1 MTHLKKRYAIR
12 CYAGITMLTVWL
24 LSQTVQFTFKPVYSS
39 LSTSIML
46 DEGGYL
52 LLSAMWL
59 VANNALR
66 AIFLYS
72 GWFMLSDGIAEK
84 FNLKYLEWILPPVAI
99 PISYF
104 GIAFLNF
111 PSVPHFGVPAV
122 ITLISVWLLQYIA
135 RDVTRTGY
143 KFAIQAVVVFSIQ
156 WLDLIPMLTPY
167 GFGWG
172 ELSYA
177 VKNTSKLM
185 GKDKL
190 LNVMCSIA
198 FCLSSLASLILT
210 KLFVSYE
217 KQLKQLR
224 LLRQRERQITAM
236 RTEQSRLRLYQE
248 MQYLV
253 HDLKRPLTT
262 IFGLADLLSASKE
275 TETASHGHAILA
287 SAEKMDQM
295 ISEIKYPDYV
305 RDTTVDEIL
314 NYTMSQVR
322 VMSWGSKV
330 KVDIAKELLNCNL
343 TLNVIRFSRVL
354 VNLLDNSWHATKNTA
369 VPQISLSAIKNPD
382 GISFMIEDNGPFF
395 FNPDDPDKQASVSSG
410 LGLAFVKN
418 AIRGFN
424 GSIKYEERDEGG
436 TNCIVWIPDSVEK
449 EQK

>member
-1 MTHLKKRYAIR
+1 MTHLKKTYAIR
-12 CYAGITMLTVWL
+12 CYAGTAMLGIWL

-185 GKDKL
+185 EKDKL

-217 KQLKQLR
+217 KQIKQLR
-224 LLRQRERQITAM
+224 LLRQREHQITAM

-262 IFGLADLLSASKE
+262 IFGLADLLSVSKE
-275 TETASHGHAILA
+275 KETASHGHAILA

-295 ISEIKYPDYV
+295 INEIKYPDYV
-305 RDTTVDEIL
+305 RKTTVNEII
-314 NYTMSQVR
+314 NYTMSQIR
-322 VMSWGSKV
+322 VMSWGSTV
-330 KVDIAKELLNCNL
+330 TVDIAKELLNCNL

-354 VNLLDNSWHATKNTA
+354 VNLLDNSWHATKNLA
-369 VPQISLSAIKNPD
+369 APLISLNVNKNAD
-382 GISFMIEDNGPFF
+382 GISFIIEDNGPFF
-395 FNPDDPDKQASVSSG
+395 FNPDDAEKQTSLSPG

-418 AIRGFN
+418 AVKGFN
-424 GSIKYEERDEGG
+424 GRIKYEKRAEGG
-436 TNCIVWIPDSVEK
+436 TICNVWIPDSVEK
-449 EQK
+449 ENK

>member
-1 MTHLKKRYAIR
+1 MTRLKKTIAIR
-12 CYAGITMLTVWL
+12 CFTGIAMLAVWL
-24 LSQTVQFTFKPVYSS
+24 LSQTVQFTLKPVYSNLS
-39 LSTSIML
+39 LAIML
-46 DEGGYL
+46 DEGGYI
-52 LLSAMWL
+52 LLSAMCL
-59 VANNALR
+59 LANNAIR

-72 GWFMLSDGIAEK
+72 GWFMLSDGIAEL
-84 FNLKYLEWILPPVAI
+84 FNSKYFAWILPPVAI

-104 GIAFLNF
+104 GIAFMHF

-156 WLDLIPMLTPY
+156 WLDLIPVLTPY

-185 GKDKL
+185 EKDHL
-190 LNVMCSIA
+190 LNVVCSIA
-198 FCLSSLASLILT
+198 FCFNALAAMLLT

-224 LLRQRERQITAM
+224 LLRQRERQITRM
-236 RTEQSRLRLYQE
+236 RTEQARLRLYQE

-262 IFGLADLLSASKE
+262 IFGLADLLSMSKE
-275 TETASHGHAILA
+275 DETAKHSMAIIA

-295 ISEIKYPDYV
+295 ISEIKYPDHV
-305 RDTTVDEIL
+305 RKATVIEII

-322 VMSWGSKV
+322 VMSWGSIV
-330 KVDIAKELLNCNL
+330 AVDVPEELFKCSLN
-343 TLNVIRFSRVL
+343 LNVIRFSRVL
-354 VNLLDNSWHATKNTA
+354 VNLLDNSWHATENVA
-369 VPQISLSAIKNPD
+369 VPFISLGAKRTAE
-382 GISFMIEDNGPFF
+382 GISFTVEDNGPVF
-395 FNPDDPDKQASVSSG
+395 FNPDDCEKQGSASLG
-410 LGLAFVKN
+410 LGLAFVNN
-418 AIRGFN
+418 AVKGFS
-424 GSIKYEERDEGG
+424 GMIKYERRAEGG
-436 TNCIVWIPDSVEK
+436 TVCNVWIPCAAGK
-449 EQK
+449 EN